1 MAYNL
6 LGQQGPKG
14 DRNPDPNLTAEQA
27 TYLYD
32 TPPGQGDNKGL
43 TGTGKPVDEADVK
56 EKLGDVETGED
67 EVVEEEDETT
77 TPTGGNETIKN
88 IQQGLKDLGFD
99 PGPIDGIIGPQ
110 TRGAAQSYI
119 DSLSGVEA
127 STAYKY
133 YEQIIGGLNPPTEQ
147 DSNLTPGG
155 RKKFGDNEVTKK
167 TTIEDNDF
175 LSVLNNIEFGPSISA
190 DISEEELDKLNR
202 IAGFKTSF
210 RGGMNEVDYKNFMQ
224 DSVDDFLKVA
234 KGDTKFLEK
243 VGAGFA
249 ALVDIGKISASS
261 AIEFTKDLFGETV
274 EDIVQTGN
282 ETYENWG
289 RAFDSI
295 VAGFTGETG
304 TTPVTDAIKN
314 TIPDYKWDSTLNK
327 FYNART
333 NTILPNTQNDAKNN

>member
-67 EVVEEEDETT
+67 EVVEEEDDTT

-119 DSLSGVEA
+119 DSLRWS
-127 STAYKY
+127 
-133 YEQIIGGLNPPTEQ
+133 
-147 DSNLTPGG
+147 
-155 RKKFGDNEVTKK
+155 R
-167 TTIEDNDF
+167 
-175 LSVLNNIEFGPSISA
+175 SIYC
-190 DISEEELDKLNR
+190 L
-202 IAGFKTSF
+202 
-210 RGGMNEVDYKNFMQ
+210 
-224 DSVDDFLKVA
+224 
-234 KGDTKFLEK
+234 
-243 VGAGFA
+243 
-249 ALVDIGKISASS
+249 
-261 AIEFTKDLFGETV
+261 
-274 EDIVQTGN
+274 
-282 ETYENWG
+282 
-289 RAFDSI
+289 
-295 VAGFTGETG
+295 
-304 TTPVTDAIKN
+304 
-314 TIPDYKWDSTLNK
+314 
-327 FYNART
+327 
-333 NTILPNTQNDAKNN
+333 